1 MLIEETV
8 YFLMLSVTQNVKFC
22 RVDAE
27 GRECLQERVTI
38 EDCSDGEGCSREKTK
53 NYRFKKAS
61 TDEEL
66 DELSGKKFA
75 LNTERKILW
84 AVVLFWDWKTERM
97 RDLECPTEI
106 LWCSLEDKSLS
117 KSHLCRTLCS
127 FVNEVQ
133 RKDNKEYP
141 GKTLYDLVLC
151 VQFYLEQKGIFW
163 KLIDDQEFVRL
174 KFTLDNLMKKRC
186 AERLG
191 GTMSSDP
198 ISFEQ
203 EEVLWEKGIL
213 GEQTPDQLRNTVL
226 YLLGISFALRGG
238 RSTAVCDVPGLILK

>member
-1 MLIEETV
+1 MLVQNTLRCLTIHGSDVEWFVLRNATTISFHFRDAAATTESPTV
-8 YFLMLSVTQNVKFC
+8 NVN
-22 RVDAE
+22 
-27 GRECLQERVTI
+27 I
-38 EDCSDGEGCSREKTK
+38 EDSSDSDGSSGKKKKTF
-53 NYRFKKAS
+53 RFKKAL
-61 TDEEL
+61 TDKEL
-66 DELSGKKFA
+66 DELSGKKFS
-75 LNTERKILW
+75 LNAERKISW
-84 AVVLFWDWKTERM
+84 AIELFRDWKTERM
-97 RDLECPTEI
+97 KDPECLTEI
-106 LWCSLEDKSLS
+106 MWCSLEDKTLT

-127 FVNEVQ
+127 FVNEVR
-133 RKDNKEYP
+133 RKDSQEYP

-191 GTMSSDP
+191 GTLSSDP
-198 ISFEQ
+198 ITFEQ

-213 GEQTPDQLRNTVL
+213 GEQSPDQLRNTVL

-238 RSTAVCDVPGLILK
+238 